1 MSENC
6 CIFVIEKR
14 NQSNQIMA
22 KYRYTMIVKKVVVYD
37 EKTIEV
43 VAANKKEAKKLAK
56 KEAEYRNWVDVDR
69 VDYYPEVFSYSCN
82 PVEE

>member
-1 MSENC
+1 
-6 CIFVIEKR
+6 
-14 NQSNQIMA
+14 MA
-22 KYRYTMIVKKVVVYD
+22 KYRYTMIVKKVVVYE

-43 VAANKKEAKKLAK
+43 VAANETEAKKKAK

-69 VDYYPEVFSYSCN
+69 VDYYPEVYSYSCK

>member
-1 MSENC
+1 
-6 CIFVIEKR
+6 
-14 NQSNQIMA
+14 MA

-43 VAANKKEAKKLAK
+43 VAANETEAKKLAK
-56 KEAEYRNWVDVDR
+56 KEAEHCNWVDVDN
-69 VDYYPEVFSYSCN
+69 VKYSSEVYSYSCN

>member
-1 MSENC
+1 
-6 CIFVIEKR
+6 
-14 NQSNQIMA
+14 MA

-43 VAANKKEAKKLAK
+43 VAANETEAKKKAK
-56 KEAEYRNWVDVDR
+56 KEAEYRNWVDIDNVK
-69 VDYYPEVFSYSCN
+69 YSSEVYSYSCN